1 MVATAKKKKKKKM
14 KSLLKVLASTP
25 WHQHLQPSFLPS
37 CEHKPGKAIP
47 FAVMIARCT
56 VRITK
61 RDFQKRAL
69 SFLTK
74 PKNAEAGA
82 VAPSNNSGLRLN
94 NTKPFP
100 SPYQKN
106 MRDAKNA
113 KTSKWSM
120 TSLLVGFGVGTV
132 LASVYFNQLVHN
144 DIWVCTGRIESRLA
158 ELKQQS
164 DDENQLL
171 RHRVSV
177 LEKELKVVKTQ
188 L

>member
-1 MVATAKKKKKKKM
+1 
-14 KSLLKVLASTP
+14 
-25 WHQHLQPSFLPS
+25 
-37 CEHKPGKAIP
+37 
-47 FAVMIARCT
+47 MIARRT
-56 VRITK
+56 LRIVE
-61 RDFQKRAL
+61 RGCQRRAA

-82 VAPSNNSGLRLN
+82 VAQGNNSGLRLN
-94 NTKPFP
+94 NAKPFP

-120 TSLLVGFGVGTV
+120 TSLMVGFGVGTV